1 MSCSCHPDPEPRSAG
16 LSRRL
21 VVAGGLAAGL
31 TPFLP
36 RVAGAQDGTFGGAG
50 TDPTTPTTEPDSGLE
65 GSDTVPTGSTRD
77 YGFLPPRP
85 ASEKYVRPMMFP
97 VLPDATLGKAS
108 WSDTYLA
115 PRSSGRR
122 HEGQDLMGKK
132 MLKLLAVVNGTII
145 ELRHQSGGNS
155 LYLKGDDGWYYCY
168 LHINN
173 DDPGT
178 DNGANQ
184 FKYAF
189 APGMATGKRV
199 LKGDHIAYLG
209 DSGNAEA
216 TGAHLHFEIRMPNDK
231 WYNAAA
237 VNAKYSLD
245 AAEPAKVRAKVPNS
259 AFAPLKDAPSF
270 ARQQV
275 ADYLGIL
282 PSTAF
287 LTRATENLE
296 GGVIT
301 PDKFTSDMLNY
312 DGATKVTAPTTR
324 LYLGFFLRIPDY
336 GGLDYWFRKVRAGT
350 SLDTAASQF
359 AAGSEFTR
367 RYGDLDNAAY
377 VTQLYRNLFART
389 PDANGLDYWTRRLDG
404 GAKRGWVM
412 RQLCE
417 SSEYQ
422 RKTSAQVKVI
432 QIHAAMVKAAPSAA
446 EYKRWTDWI
455 NGAGTTGVT
464 DLVKYLRTGN
474 AYNARF

>member
-1 MSCSCHPDPEPRSAG
+1 MSCSCHPDPEPQPSG

-21 VVAGGLAAGL
+21 VVAGGLAVGL
-31 TPFLP
+31 APFLP
-36 RVAGAQDGTFGGAG
+36 RAAGAETPTATFGDPSSPPNQTAQG
-50 TDPTTPTTEPDSGLE
+50 TDPGPP
-65 GSDTVPTGSTRD
+65 STSQD

-85 ASEKYVRPMMFP
+85 ADEKYVRPMMFP
-97 VLPDATLGKAS
+97 VLPDATLGKAT

-115 PRSSGRR
+115 PRSGGRR
-122 HEGQDLMGKK
+122 HEGQDLMGNK
-132 MLKLLAVVNGTII
+132 MLKLLATVNGTIV
-145 ELRHQSGGNS
+145 ELRHQSSGNS

-189 APGMATGKRV
+189 APGMATGERV

-216 TGAHLHFEIRMPNDK
+216 TGAHCHFEIRMPNEK

-259 AFAPLKDAPSF
+259 AFAPLGDAPTF

-275 ADYLGIL
+275 ADFLGII
-282 PSTAF
+282 PSAAF
-287 LTRATENLE
+287 IDRATEDLE

-301 PDKFTSDMLNY
+301 PDAFTASMLNY
-312 DGATKVTAPTTR
+312 DGATKITAPTTR

-336 GGLDYWFRKVRAGT
+336 SGLDYWFRKVRAGT

-367 RYGDLDNAAY
+367 RYGDLDNAGY
-377 VTQLYRNLFART
+377 VTQLYRNLFARQ
-389 PDANGLDYWTRRLDG
+389 PDAGGLDYWTRRLDG

-417 SSEYQ
+417 SAEYQ
-422 RKTSAQVKVI
+422 RETGTQVKVV
-432 QIHAAMVKAAPSAA
+432 QIHAAMVNEAPSAS

-455 NGAGTTGVT
+455 NGAGTPGIA
-464 DLVKYLRTGN
+464 DLVKYLRTGT
-474 AYNARF
+474 AYNSRF

>member
-1 MSCSCHPDPEPRSAG
+1 MSCSCHPDPEPRSSG

-31 TPFLP
+31 APFLP
-36 RVAGAQDGTFGGAG
+36 RAAGAQDATFAAG
-50 TDPTTPTTEPDSGLE
+50 DPDPGLE
-65 GSDTVPTGSTRD
+65 GNEADPTVSARD
-77 YGFLPPRP
+77 FGFLPPRP

-97 VLPDATLGKAS
+97 VLPDTKLGKAS

-115 PRSSGRR
+115 PRSGGRK
-122 HEGQDLMGKK
+122 HEGQDLMGNK
-132 MLKLLAVVNGTII
+132 MLKLLATVNGTIV

-155 LYLKGDDGWYYCY
+155 LYLKGDDDWYYCY

-189 APGMATGKRV
+189 APGMAIGKRV

-216 TGAHLHFEIRMPNDK
+216 TGAHCHFEIRMPNAK

-237 VNAKYSLD
+237 VNAAYSLE
-245 AAEPAKVRAKVPNS
+245 AADPAKVRAKVPNS
-259 AFAPLKDAPSF
+259 AFAPLPDAPTF
-270 ARQQV
+270 VKQQV
-275 ADYLGIL
+275 ADFLAII
-282 PSTAF
+282 PSASYIS
-287 LTRATENLE
+287 RATEQLE
-296 GGVIT
+296 GGELT
-301 PDKFTSDMLNY
+301 PDRFITDLLSH
-312 DGATKVTAPTTR
+312 DGSTKVTAPTTR
-324 LYLGFFLRIPDY
+324 LYLGFFLRIPDFT
-336 GGLDYWFRKVRAGT
+336 GLDYWIRKVRAGT

-367 RYGDLDNAAY
+367 RYGQLDNTGY
-377 VTQLYRNLFART
+377 VTQLYRNLFDRA
-389 PDANGLDYWTRRLDG
+389 PDASGLDYWKRRLDG

-417 SSEYQ
+417 SPEYQ
-422 RKTSAQVKVI
+422 RKTADEVKVI
-432 QIHAAMVKAAPSAA
+432 QVHTAMLKQAPTAA
-446 EYKRWTDWI
+446 EYQRWTDWI
-455 NGAGTTGVT
+455 AAASSGTQ
-464 DLVKYLRTGN
+464 DLVKFLRTGTS
-474 AYNARF
+474 YNTRF

>member
-1 MSCSCHPDPEPRSAG
+1 M
-16 LSRRL
+16 

-31 TPFLP
+31 APFAA
-36 RVAGAQDGTFGGAG
+36 RAAGAQETPSFGGAG
-50 TDPTTPTTEPDSGLE
+50 TDPSTDPGLTTE
-65 GSDTVPTGSTRD
+65 GSDTVPPEAAGD

-85 ASEKYVRPMMFP
+85 ASEKHVRPMMFP
-97 VLPDATLGKAS
+97 VLADATLGKAT

-115 PRSSGRR
+115 PRGGGRR
-122 HEGQDLMGKK
+122 HEGQDLMGNK
-132 MLKLLAVVNGTII
+132 MLKLLAVVSGTIV
-145 ELRHQSGGNS
+145 ELRHQSSGNS

-184 FKYAF
+184 FKYAY

-199 LKGDHIAYLG
+199 LKGDLLGYLG

-216 TGAHLHFEIRMPNDK
+216 TGAHLHFEIRMPNER

-237 VNAKYSLD
+237 VNAAYSLN
-245 AAEPAKVRAKVPNS
+245 AAEPAKVRPKVPNS
-259 AFAPLKDAPSF
+259 AFAPLPDATTF
-270 ARQQV
+270 AKQQV
-275 ADYLGIL
+275 ADFLGII
-282 PSTAF
+282 PSAAF
-287 LTRATENLE
+287 VSRATENLE
-296 GGVIT
+296 GGAVT
-301 PDKFTSDMLNY
+301 PDRFTADMLNY
-312 DGATKVTAPTTR
+312 DGATKQTAPTIR

-336 GGLDYWFRKVRAGT
+336 RGLDYWIRKVRAGT
-350 SLDTAASQF
+350 PLDTAASQF
-359 AAGSEFTR
+359 AAGSEFIR
-367 RYGDLDNAAY
+367 RYGDLDNTAY
-377 VTQLYRNLFART
+377 VTQLYRNLFDRA
-389 PDANGLDYWTRRLDG
+389 PDASGLDYWKRRLDG

-417 SSEYQ
+417 SPEYQ

-432 QIHAAMVKAAPSAA
+432 QIHAAMVKAAPTAA
-446 EYKRWTDWI
+446 EYKRWTDWV

-464 DLVKYLRTGN
+464 DLVKYLRTGA

>member
-1 MSCSCHPDPEPRSAG
+1 MSCSCHPDPDPRTSG

-31 TPFLP
+31 APFLP
-36 RVAGAQDGTFGGAG
+36 RAAGAQDVATFSDPGTAG
-50 TDPTTPTTEPDSGLE
+50 TEPDPGLE
-65 GSDTVPTGSTRD
+65 GSETIPTGSSRD
-77 YGFLPPRP
+77 YSFLPPRP
-85 ASEKYVRPMMFP
+85 AGEKHVRPMMFP
-97 VLPDATLGKAS
+97 VLPDATLGKAT

-115 PRSSGRR
+115 ARSGGRR

-132 MLKLLAVVNGTII
+132 MLKLLACVSGTII
-145 ELRHQSGGNS
+145 ELRHQTGGNS

-178 DNGANQ
+178 DNGKNQ

-216 TGAHLHFEIRMPNDK
+216 TGAHCHFEIRMPNAK

-259 AFAPLKDAPSF
+259 AFAPLPNAAAF
-270 ARQQV
+270 AKQQV
-275 ADYLGIL
+275 ADFLGIA
-282 PSTAF
+282 PSAAF
-287 LTRATENLE
+287 VAKATENLE
-296 GGVIT
+296 GGAVT
-301 PDKFTSDMLNY
+301 PDTFIADLLGH
-312 DGATKVTAPTTR
+312 DGATKVTAPTIR

-336 GGLDYWFRKVRAGT
+336 SGLDYWIRKVRAGT
-350 SLDTAASQF
+350 PLDAAASQF
-359 AAGSEFTR
+359 VAGSEFTR
-367 RYGDLDNAAY
+367 RYGELNNTAY
-377 VTQLYRNLFART
+377 VTQLYRNLFERQ
-389 PDANGLDYWTRRLDG
+389 PDPSGLDYWKRRLDG

-417 SSEYQ
+417 SPEYQ
-422 RKTSAQVKVI
+422 RKTAARVQVI
-432 QIHAAMVKAAPSAA
+432 QVHAAMIKAAPTLD
-446 EYKRWTDWI
+446 EYKRWADWSAAAP
-455 NGAGTTGVT
+455 NGTV
-464 DLVKYLRTGN
+464 DMIKYLRTGS
-474 AYNARF
+474 AYKTRF